1 MDIRLLLA
9 ARAAPICLGLC
20 GLQTVTT
27 GCAGSTTGPVPSENG
42 QPGGGIAR
50 DVSVTELKGMLA
62 SRPDMLLLDVRT
74 DKEWKKG
81 LQPSV

>member
-9 ARAAPICLGLC
+9 ARAALICLGLC

-50 DVSVTELKGMLA
+50 DVSVTELKGMLV
-62 SRPDMLLLDVRT
+62 L
-74 DKEWKKG
+74 KKLCIQNDLG
-81 LQPSV
+81 HSKR